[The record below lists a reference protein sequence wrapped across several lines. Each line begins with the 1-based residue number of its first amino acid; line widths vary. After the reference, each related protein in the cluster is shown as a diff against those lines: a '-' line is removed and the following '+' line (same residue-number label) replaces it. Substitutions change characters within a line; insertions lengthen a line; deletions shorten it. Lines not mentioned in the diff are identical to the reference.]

1 MNGLLCSLAW
11 NMSPLRAKDRA
22 LWSGKSQLAL
32 RGFNITLL
40 KVFSFLKKCLQ
51 NNWGDNYFLF
61 IFDYLWLIGII
72 YFFPWKSR
80 KHIIKI
86 SLESNSIWIEISV
99 GYGAHLERNMKT
111 ALFCLS

>member
-11 NMSPLRAKDRA
+11 NMSPLRARDKA

-32 RGFNITLL
+32 RGFNITLV
-40 KVFSFLKKCLQ
+40 KVFSFLKKCLP
-51 NNWGDNYFLF
+51 NNWGDGLS
-61 IFDYLWLIGII
+61 LINRHNL
-72 YFFPWKSR
+72 FFPWKSR
-80 KHIIKI
+80 RHIIKI